1 METVR
6 DPFPRG
12 LPVCRGS
19 RQSTWVGNR
28 QLVFGPA
35 PVALLLH
42 LIDSNS
48 CHIAFSP
55 SDAVEGREGRGQ
67 QGRRRRGAMAGEAS
81 HRRGAA
87 EDFLNQG
94 ARSGGK
100 NCHLGRGDGAGGL
113 GRAAALGEEE
123 WRAWRSGSRRGRAMI
138 VEKGLVRGIL
148 LIVCLLSLAF
158 HAGCSEQGASSSSS
172 SSSGRPAGG
181 VFRLFGG
188 GRRTLKQAQVDPQ
201 PASVATDSQGRCTR
215 DAVVNQR
222 NPVFWIYAA
231 GEGGL
236 PQHGLGRS
244 LLQTGGYP
252 GSELTVS
259 EWRGKGR
266 LT

>member
-1 METVR
+1 
-6 DPFPRG
+6 
-12 LPVCRGS
+12 
-19 RQSTWVGNR
+19 
-28 QLVFGPA
+28 
-35 PVALLLH
+35 
-42 LIDSNS
+42 
-48 CHIAFSP
+48 
-55 SDAVEGREGRGQ
+55 
-67 QGRRRRGAMAGEAS
+67 MAGEAS

-100 NCHLGRGDGAGGL
+100 NRHLGKGEGAGGL

-123 WRAWRSGSRRGRAMI
+123 WRVWRSGSRRGRAMV

-172 SSSGRPAGG
+172 SSSSGRPTWG

-201 PASVATDSQGRCTR
+201 PASIATDSQGRCTR
-215 DAVVNQR
+215 DAVVNMR

-236 PQHGLGRS
+236 AQHGLGRS
-244 LLQTGGYP
+244 LLTTGGYP

-259 EWRGKGR
+259 EWKGR
-266 LT
+266 DRTP